1 MLKKLLLLGSILTIA
16 LPCVS
21 NAEDTIEQCYK
32 SATTTSAVR
41 ECLKKELQQAR
52 DEYRESLE
60 KLTQQAGE
68 LDRVTGRNEALP
80 ALEKANT
87 VFDRYV
93 SEQCRF
99 EEKMMGGGTGS
110 GSANLACQINLLHF
124 RMGTIESHLGG
135 Q

>member
-1 MLKKLLLLGSILTIA
+1 MKKLLLLCSLTALSIPGLCIA
-16 LPCVS
+16 QDS
-21 NAEDTIEQCYK
+21 IEQCYK

-41 ECLKKELQQAR
+41 ECLKKELQQSR
-52 DEYRESLE
+52 DEYREAME

-87 VFDRYV
+87 AFDRYV

-99 EEKMMGGGTGS
+99 EETMMGGGTGA
-110 GSANLACQINLLHF
+110 GAANLACQINLLHV
-124 RMGTIESHLGG
+124 RMGAIESHLGA

>member
-1 MLKKLLLLGSILTIA
+1 MLCSLTALSIPGLCIA
-16 LPCVS
+16 QDS
-21 NAEDTIEQCYK
+21 IEQCYK

-41 ECLKKELQQAR
+41 ECLKKELQQSR
-52 DEYRESLE
+52 DEYREAME

-87 VFDRYV
+87 AFDRYV

-99 EEKMMGGGTGS
+99 EETMMDGGTGA
-110 GSANLACQINLLHF
+110 GAANLACQINLLHV
-124 RMGTIESHLGG
+124 RMGAIESHLSA

>member
-1 MLKKLLLLGSILTIA
+1 MKKILFLSSLLALA
-16 LPCVS
+16 LPGVS
-21 NAEDTIEQCYK
+21 LAQDSIEQCYK

-41 ECLKKELQQAR
+41 ECLKKELQQTR
-52 DEYRESLE
+52 DEYRKAME

-87 VFDRYV
+87 AFDRYV
-93 SEQCRF
+93 GEQCRF
-99 EEKMMGGGTGS
+99 EEKMMGGGTGA
-110 GSANLACQINLLHF
+110 GAANLACQINLLHV
-124 RMGTIESHLGG
+124 RMGAIESHLNA

>member
-1 MLKKLLLLGSILTIA
+1 MLCSLTALSIPGLCIA
-16 LPCVS
+16 QDS
-21 NAEDTIEQCYK
+21 IEQCYK

-41 ECLKKELQQAR
+41 ECLKKELQQSR
-52 DEYRESLE
+52 DEYREAIE

-87 VFDRYV
+87 AFDRYV

-99 EEKMMGGGTGS
+99 EETMMGGGTAAGA
-110 GSANLACQINLLHF
+110 ANLACQINLLHV
-124 RMGTIESHLGG
+124 RMGAIESHLSA

>member
-1 MLKKLLLLGSILTIA
+1 MKKLLLLCSLTALSIPGLCIA
-16 LPCVS
+16 QDS
-21 NAEDTIEQCYK
+21 IEQCYK

-41 ECLKKELQQAR
+41 ECLKKELQQSR
-52 DEYRESLE
+52 DEYRETME

-87 VFDRYV
+87 AFDRYV

-99 EEKMMGGGTGS
+99 EETMMGGGTGA
-110 GSANLACQINLLHF
+110 GAANLACQINLLHV
-124 RMGTIESHLGG
+124 RMGAIESHLSA

>member
-1 MLKKLLLLGSILTIA
+1 MKKLLLLCSLTALSIPGLCIA
-16 LPCVS
+16 QDS
-21 NAEDTIEQCYK
+21 IEQCYK

-41 ECLKKELQQAR
+41 ECLKKELQQSR
-52 DEYRESLE
+52 DEYREAME

-87 VFDRYV
+87 AFDRYV

-99 EEKMMGGGTGS
+99 EETMMSGGTGA
-110 GSANLACQINLLHF
+110 GAANLACQINLLHV
-124 RMGTIESHLGG
+124 RMGAIESHLSA

>member
-1 MLKKLLLLGSILTIA
+1 MKKLLLLCSLTALSIPGLCIA
-16 LPCVS
+16 QDS
-21 NAEDTIEQCYK
+21 IEQCYK

-41 ECLKKELQQAR
+41 ECLKKELQQSR
-52 DEYRESLE
+52 DEYREAME

-87 VFDRYV
+87 AFDRYV

-99 EEKMMGGGTGS
+99 EEKMMGGGTGA
-110 GSANLACQINLLHF
+110 GAANLACQINLLHV
-124 RMGTIESHLGG
+124 RMGAIESHLSA

>member
-1 MLKKLLLLGSILTIA
+1 MKKLLLLCSLTALSIPGLCIA
-16 LPCVS
+16 QDS
-21 NAEDTIEQCYK
+21 IEQCYK

-41 ECLKKELQQAR
+41 ECLKKELQQSR
-52 DEYRESLE
+52 DEYREAME

-68 LDRVTGRNEALP
+68 LDRVTGRNDALP

-87 VFDRYV
+87 AFDRYV

-99 EEKMMGGGTGS
+99 EETMMGGGTGA
-110 GSANLACQINLLHF
+110 GAANLACQINLLHV
-124 RMGTIESHLGG
+124 RMGAIESHLSA

>member
-1 MLKKLLLLGSILTIA
+1 MLCSLTALSIPGLCIA
-16 LPCVS
+16 QDS
-21 NAEDTIEQCYK
+21 IEQCYK

-41 ECLKKELQQAR
+41 ECLKKELQQSR
-52 DEYRESLE
+52 DEYREAME

-87 VFDRYV
+87 AFDRYV

-99 EEKMMGGGTGS
+99 EETMMGGGTGA
-110 GSANLACQINLLHF
+110 GAANLACQINLLHV
-124 RMGTIESHLGG
+124 RMGAIESHLGA

>member
-1 MLKKLLLLGSILTIA
+1 MKKLLLLCSLTALSIPGLCIA
-16 LPCVS
+16 QDS
-21 NAEDTIEQCYK
+21 IEQCYK

-41 ECLKKELQQAR
+41 ECLKKELQQSR
-52 DEYRESLE
+52 DEYREAME

-87 VFDRYV
+87 AFDRYV

-99 EEKMMGGGTGS
+99 EETMMGGGTAAGA
-110 GSANLACQINLLHF
+110 ANLACQINLLHV
-124 RMGTIESHLGG
+124 RMGAIESHLSA

>member
-1 MLKKLLLLGSILTIA
+1 MKKLLLLCSLTALSIPGLCIA
-16 LPCVS
+16 QDS
-21 NAEDTIEQCYK
+21 IEQCYK

-41 ECLKKELQQAR
+41 ECLKKELQQSR
-52 DEYRESLE
+52 DEYREAMG

-87 VFDRYV
+87 AFDRYV

-99 EEKMMGGGTGS
+99 EETMMGGGTGA
-110 GSANLACQINLLHF
+110 GAANLACQINLLHV
-124 RMGTIESHLGG
+124 RMGAIESHLSA

>member
-1 MLKKLLLLGSILTIA
+1 MLCSLTALSIPGLCIA
-16 LPCVS
+16 QDS
-21 NAEDTIEQCYK
+21 IEQCYK

-41 ECLKKELQQAR
+41 ECLKKELQQSR
-52 DEYRESLE
+52 DEYREAME

-87 VFDRYV
+87 AFDRYV

-99 EEKMMGGGTGS
+99 EETMMGGGTAAGA
-110 GSANLACQINLLHF
+110 ANLACQINLLHV
-124 RMGTIESHLGG
+124 RMGAIESHLSA

>member
-1 MLKKLLLLGSILTIA
+1 MLCSLTALSIPGLCIA
-16 LPCVS
+16 QDS
-21 NAEDTIEQCYK
+21 IEQCYK

-41 ECLKKELQQAR
+41 ECLKKELQQSR
-52 DEYRESLE
+52 DEYREAME

-87 VFDRYV
+87 AFDRYV

-99 EEKMMGGGTGS
+99 EETMMGGGTGA
-110 GSANLACQINLLHF
+110 GAANLACQINLLHV
-124 RMGTIESHLGG
+124 RMGAIESHLSA

>member
-1 MLKKLLLLGSILTIA
+1 MKKLLLLCSLTA
-16 LPCVS
+16 LSMPGLCFAQDS
-21 NAEDTIEQCYK
+21 IEQCYK

-41 ECLKKELQQAR
+41 ECLKKELQQSR
-52 DEYRESLE
+52 DEYREAMG

-87 VFDRYV
+87 AFDRYV
-93 SEQCRF
+93 AEQCRF

-110 GSANLACQINLLHF
+110 GAANLACQINLLHV
-124 RMGTIESHLGG
+124 RMGAIESHLSA

>member
-1 MLKKLLLLGSILTIA
+1 MKKLLLLCSLTALSIPGLCIA
-16 LPCVS
+16 QDS
-21 NAEDTIEQCYK
+21 IEQCYK

-41 ECLKKELQQAR
+41 ECLKKELQQSR
-52 DEYRESLE
+52 DEYREAME

-87 VFDRYV
+87 AFDRYV

-99 EEKMMGGGTGS
+99 EETMMGGGTGA
-110 GSANLACQINLLHF
+110 GAANLACQINLLHV
-124 RMGTIESHLGG
+124 RMGAIESHLSA

>member
-1 MLKKLLLLGSILTIA
+1 VKKLLLLCSLTALSIPGLCIA
-16 LPCVS
+16 QDS
-21 NAEDTIEQCYK
+21 IEQCYK

-41 ECLKKELQQAR
+41 ECLKKELQQSR
-52 DEYRESLE
+52 DEYREAME

-87 VFDRYV
+87 AFDRYV

-99 EEKMMGGGTGS
+99 EETMMGGGTGA
-110 GSANLACQINLLHF
+110 GAANLACQINLLHV
-124 RMGTIESHLGG
+124 RMGAIESHLSA